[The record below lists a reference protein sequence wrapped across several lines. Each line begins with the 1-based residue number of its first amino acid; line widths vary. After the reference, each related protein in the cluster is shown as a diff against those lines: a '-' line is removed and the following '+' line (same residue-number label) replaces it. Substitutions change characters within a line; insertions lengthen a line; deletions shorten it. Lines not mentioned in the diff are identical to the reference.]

1 MILQG
6 PERPT
11 NDANWTL
18 EANLGQLERS
28 SNNLGQHW
36 PKVGPT
42 WSQLGTNLS
51 QVGANFESIWAN
63 LDQLEDNLGHS
74 GPLGAIVAPTWATLA
89 QFQPA

>member
-11 NDANWTL
+11 NDANWMF

-36 PKVGPT
+36 PQVGLKLVEIGAKVV
-42 WSQLGTNLS
+42 
-51 QVGANFESIWAN
+51 QVGATMAP
-63 LDQLEDNLGHS
+63 S
-74 GPLGAIVAPTWATLA
+74 GP
-89 QFQPA
+89 

>member
-42 WSQLGTNLS
+42 WSHLGTNFS
-51 QVGANFESIWAN
+51 
-63 LDQLEDNLGHS
+63 
-74 GPLGAIVAPTWATLA
+74 
-89 QFQPA
+89 

>member
-36 PKVGPT
+36 PQVGPT
-42 WSQLGTNLS
+42 WSQLGTNLN
-51 QVGANFESIWAN
+51 QVGANVEPTWNQFGAN
-63 LDQLEDNLGHS
+63 LDQFGDNLGQY
-74 GPLGAIVAPTWATLA
+74 GPL
-89 QFQPA
+89 